1 MLLLPGPLKN
11 TFKKKKKKKN
21 LAFNCSDTVL
31 KYTVAG
37 ACVNV
42 TNELRAETFHL
53 HSSAGEEEEEEEE
66 RFSSLRQQEGQRK

>member
-1 MLLLPGPLKN
+1 MLLHPGPLKN

-53 HSSAGEEEEEEEE
+53 HSFAGEEEEEEEG
-66 RFSSLRQQEGQRK
+66 FSSLRQQEGQRK